1 MDLETGA
8 EPPVE
13 YGVFQSGLGVEA
25 EMANRTNL
33 YEYLKGCPNPDLL
46 YLAKQLLH
54 ILGQD
59 VDDAWLRANLKRV
72 KRRYVRSSKQGVAG
86 SFEGVATLL

>member
-13 YGVFQSGLGVEA
+13 YGVFQSGLGGES
-25 EMANRTNL
+25 ETANRTPL
-33 YEYLKGCPNPDLL
+33 REYLQGCPNQDLL

-72 KRRYVRSSKQGVAG
+72 KRRYVRSSK
-86 SFEGVATLL
+86 